1 VAISAITVWESA
13 ALLAKGRVRAYGT
26 LEASIQMFLEGV
38 AVRPICALGALFPAE
53 FSHHPADRIIGGTAR
68 AEGLT
73 LITHD
78 ERIRESPLLKT
89 VW

>member
-1 VAISAITVWESA
+1 M
-13 ALLAKGRVRAYGT
+13 RAYGT
-26 LEASIQMFLEGV
+26 LEASIQIFLEDV
-38 AVRPICALGALFPAE
+38 AVRPITAEICALGALFPDDY
-53 FSHHPADRIIGGTAR
+53 SHDPADRIIGGTAR

-78 ERIRESPLLKT
+78 EKIRRSPLLKT

>member
-1 VAISAITVWESA
+1 MIGQHDDI
-13 ALLAKGRVRAYGT
+13 
-26 LEASIQMFLEGV
+26 LEQQV
-38 AVRPICALGALFPAE
+38 KRRPGD
-53 FSHHPADRIIGGTAR
+53 PADRIIGGTAR

-78 ERIRESPLLKT
+78 ERIRRSPLLKT